1 MVKLQLLK
9 DSKIIVYNNTLKVF
23 KNDNN
28 LALEIQT
35 KDIQIVETDNHVE
48 ISTEEESNK
57 PKRGM
62 EFYEIELSNIDNYKQ
77 SVVKAIKETFNLS
90 LEDAKDLCKNDPS
103 FVCLTKDKEEAI
115 KTWSILKTKL
125 YDTNVKIILH
135 EAE

>member
-23 KNDNN
+23 KNDNS
-28 LALEIQT
+28 LAFEIQM
-35 KDIQIVETDNHVE
+35 KDVQIVETDNHIE
-48 ISTEEESNK
+48 ISTEEKSNK

-62 EFYEIELSNIDNYKQ
+62 EFYEIELSNIDNYKP

-90 LEDAKDLCKNDPS
+90 LADAKDLCKNDQA

-115 KTWSILKTKL
+115 KVWSILKTKL
-125 YDTNVKIILH
+125 CDTNIKIILH
-135 EAE
+135 EPE